1 LKLNNTVNIMKK
13 YIYLFFFLLTLASYS
28 QTGITYQA
36 VILNPQGEELP
47 GADNNRSP
55 LASQTICLRF
65 KIYNNANQLEYQE
78 TMVTTTDEFGMVNVV
93 IGTGTYTGGTA
104 TTIGAVTWNGTPK
117 NLVVEVD
124 TTGMCTNF
132 MQISNQPFTYV
143 PYAFYA
149 ANSGSSSTP
158 GPQGPPGPAGPQG
171 PIGLTG
177 STGPQGIQGS
187 IGLTGA
193 TGPAGPQGIQGATGP
208 QGPIGLTG
216 PVGPQGIAGNNG
228 VDGAIGAQGPQG
240 IPGPQ
245 GPQGV
250 AGTNGTG
257 GTQGSAGS
265 NGLSAYQVAVANG
278 YTGTEAQ
285 WLASLVGTTGVQGI
299 AGTNGANGVDG
310 KNILVNTTTE
320 PAGATCANGGVKME
334 FGLDSNS
341 NGVLDSNEINN
352 TLTKYVCN
360 GSSNGGSASLP
371 YQGVKIG
378 FSTSSTWICPPN
390 VTQIT
395 VECWGGAGGSG
406 GNDVPYKLGYTLLY
420 NCNTGTQNFYGVGLD
435 DQNFAALGGKGGDG
449 GYTKSTIS
457 VVPGQ
462 TYNITIGQGG
472 QGGQGSH
479 IDWIAGPYLSY
490 CSQQYYYTN
499 TLATPST
506 EGFDGNNTIFGNNLV
521 VANSGGKGYPGTTNY
536 QSIVNGVDGTNGTV
550 IGCNND
556 NSQPLTR
563 TYIPASYIP
572 EKPICFSRGYTNV
585 IGWCHG
591 ATTGTYMWS
600 SQQQG
605 CPGIKGEDGA
615 CVISY

>member
-1 LKLNNTVNIMKK
+1 MNSNNTANIMKK
-13 YIYLFFFLLTLASYS
+13 YISLFFFLLTIATYS

-149 ANSGSSSTP
+149 ANSGSSTTP
-158 GPQGPPGPAGPQG
+158 GPQGPPGPTGPQG

-177 STGPQGIQGS
+177 ATGPQGIQGP
-187 IGLTGA
+187 IGLTGV
-193 TGPAGPQGIQGATGP
+193 TGPAGPQGIQGIQGATGP
-208 QGPIGLTG
+208 QGP
-216 PVGPQGIAGNNG
+216 QGI
-228 VDGAIGAQGPQG
+228 
-240 IPGPQ
+240 
-245 GPQGV
+245 

-257 GTQGSAGS
+257 GTQGPVGA

-285 WLASLVGTTGVQGI
+285 WLASLVGAAGAQGNS
-299 AGTNGANGVDG
+299 GTNGNNGVDG
-310 KNILVNTTTE
+310 KNTLVNTTTE

-352 TLTKYVCN
+352 SLTKYVCN
-360 GSSNGGSASLP
+360 GVANSNNGLMFTDNPSNVLLLNDFTTVYTVPLGSKAKISNLISRNRFPSNASYSLLINGVRIYVDSGDITGNTPSYSHSNYPLVVKGDIWLP
-371 YQGVKIG
+371 EGTTVSIPYDLSYDTTLVSIQEYTNTPFNVKIITNLDTVPANKKWKIVSILPLTLAPSG
-378 FSTSSTWICPPN
+378 NLFIKIN
-390 VTQIT
+390 GTQYDM
-395 VECWGGAGGSG
+395 GMSGYSGGSG
-406 GNDVPYKLGYTLLY
+406 IYFY
-420 NCNTGTQNFYGVGLD
+420 NSIL
-435 DQNFAALGGKGGDG
+435 
-449 GYTKSTIS
+449 
-457 VVPGQ
+457 
-462 TYNITIGQGG
+462 QGE
-472 QGGQGSH
+472 
-479 IDWIAGPYLSY
+479 IWLPA
-490 CSQQYYYTN
+490 
-499 TLATPST
+499 
-506 EGFDGNNTIFGNNLV
+506 
-521 VANSGGKGYPGTTNY
+521 
-536 QSIVNGVDGTNGTV
+536 GTN
-550 IGCNND
+550 ID
-556 NSQPLTR
+556 
-563 TYIPASYIP
+563 I
-572 EKPICFSRGYTNV
+572 
-585 IGWCHG
+585 HG
-591 ATTGTYMWS
+591 INPVWDRVY
-600 SQQQG
+600 
-605 CPGIKGEDGA
+605 GIVVLE
-615 CVISY
+615 Y

>member
-1 LKLNNTVNIMKK
+1 MKK
-13 YIYLFFFLLTLASYS
+13 YISLFFFLLTIATYS

-78 TMVTTTDEFGMVNVV
+78 TIVTTTDEFGMVNVV

-104 TTIGAVTWNGTPK
+104 TTISAVTWDGTPK

-124 TTGMCTNF
+124 TTGTCTNF
-132 MQISNQPFTYV
+132 TQISNQPFTYV

-149 ANSGSSSTP
+149 ANSGSSTTP

-177 STGPQGIQGS
+177 TTGPQGIQGP

-216 PVGPQGIAGNNG
+216 SVGPQGIAGNN
-228 VDGAIGAQGPQG
+228 GAIGAQGPQG
-240 IPGPQ
+240 IPGAQ

-250 AGTNGTG
+250 AGSNGTG
-257 GTQGSAGS
+257 GTQGPAGA

-278 YTGTEAQ
+278 YSGTEAQ
-285 WLASLVGTTGVQGI
+285 WLASLVGAAGPQGN
-299 AGTNGANGVDG
+299 AGTNGTNGVDG
-310 KNILVNTTTE
+310 KNTLVNTTTE

-334 FGLDSNS
+334 FGLDNNS
-341 NGVLDSNEINN
+341 NGVLETNEIIIS
-352 TLTKYVCN
+352 LTKYVCN
-360 GSSNGGSASLP
+360 GSSNGGPASLP

-378 FSTSSTWICPPN
+378 FSASSTWICPPN

-395 VECWGGAGGSG
+395 VECWGGAGGSAG
-406 GNDVPYKLGYTLLY
+406 SDTPYKLGYTLLN
-420 NCNTGTQNFYGVGLD
+420 NCNTGTNNTYGSGNSESNNVRG
-435 DQNFAALGGKGGDG
+435 ARGGKGGDG
-449 GYTKSTIS
+449 GYTKSTIN

-462 TYNITIGQGG
+462 TYNITIGEGG
-472 QGGQGSH
+472 AGGAGNY
-479 IDWIAGPYLSY
+479 IDWIAGPFLFY
-490 CSQQYYYTN
+490 CTQQYYYTN
-499 TLATPST
+499 SLATQST
-506 EGFDGNNTIFGNNLV
+506 EGFD
-521 VANSGGKGYPGTTNY
+521 
-536 QSIVNGVDGTNGTV
+536 
-550 IGCNND
+550 
-556 NSQPLTR
+556 
-563 TYIPASYIP
+563 
-572 EKPICFSRGYTNV
+572 
-585 IGWCHG
+585 
-591 ATTGTYMWS
+591 
-600 SQQQG
+600 
-605 CPGIKGEDGA
+605 
-615 CVISY
+615 